1 MQSIIAL
8 SMHKAGS
15 SIADQIF
22 TKIARERGYELD
34 LISRRV
40 SDTPLSE
47 PEYYREYEPQMKT
60 EGMYFGMARHP
71 DCHDLEILP
80 KLRVLV
86 QVRDP
91 RDCITS
97 MYFSFTKSHVP
108 PSDPT
113 KLAAFEERRAKLQ
126 ALDIDAWAIKE
137 SRNYLKRMEKLEA
150 VVNTHPEVQLLTYE
164 EMVENTPAWAEKV
177 LNFFDQPMTPKLER
191 ILAGDLDFSV
201 SAEDV
206 SKHKRQVSPGD
217 HRRKLKP
224 ETIEQMNDVLG
235 PAMRNFGYS
244 V

>member
-15 SIADQIF
+15 SIADRIF
-22 TKIARERGYELD
+22 TKIAKERGYELD
-34 LISRRV
+34 LISRRS

-47 PEYYREYEPQMKT
+47 PEFYREYEPQMKT

-71 DCHDLEILP
+71 GCHDLEILP
-80 KLRVLV
+80 KLRTLV

-113 KLAAFEERRAKLQ
+113 KLAAFEASRARLQ
-126 ALDIDAWAIKE
+126 ALDIDEWAIKE
-137 SRNYLKRMEKLEA
+137 SSRYLKRLEKLEA
-150 VVNTHPEVQLLTYE
+150 VVNTNPGVQLLTYE

-177 LNFFDQPMTPKLER
+177 LTFFDQPMTPRLER
-191 ILAGDLDFSV
+191 MLAGDLDFSV
-201 SAEDV
+201 SAEDA
-206 SKHKRQVSPGD
+206 SQHKRQVSPGD

-224 ETIEQMNDVLG
+224 ETIEQMNEVLG